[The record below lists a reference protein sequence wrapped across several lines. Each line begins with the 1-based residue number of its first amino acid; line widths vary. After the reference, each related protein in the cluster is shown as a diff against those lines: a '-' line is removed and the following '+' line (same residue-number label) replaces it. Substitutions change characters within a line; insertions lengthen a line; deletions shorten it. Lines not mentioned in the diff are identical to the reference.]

1 LSASGDIE
9 VTVEK
14 AGGSQPSQQDLA
26 AVTSMQA
33 SPSPPTCGF
42 FLEVSMSEEQ
52 QSAIVP
58 ITKHEQRIRNDLRAT
73 IRYKRRTDIDH
84 RLEDLR
90 MERQLNEVWQ

>member
-1 LSASGDIE
+1 
-9 VTVEK
+9 
-14 AGGSQPSQQDLA
+14 
-26 AVTSMQA
+26 
-33 SPSPPTCGF
+33 
-42 FLEVSMSEEQ
+42 MSEEQ